1 MAQASSVESTVGRAF
16 QRIMLAVDD
25 SEATTRA
32 AEYTKALFADR
43 ATIRVVTVA
52 QNPRTLFPLGATTQD
67 FLASARDEIVGD
79 SRAALARIEAMFA
92 GTKLEFGL
100 VDLSMHRG
108 NTADALLDT
117 ASHWNADLIVMGMR
131 HHQGLLRWVEGT
143 VSEPVARRA
152 NCSLLL
158 VPEESRVPTDKPA
171 QRVVFALD
179 GSACSIVALR
189 TGLQLATPDTRL
201 RAIFV
206 VDRASNVIDGDA
218 INILESAYL
227 EEGCTALDRAARI
240 CAEQGRYAETAL
252 LKTHIHR
259 DDIPHAIVRDVQ
271 DWKGDLLVLGTH
283 GRRGFE
289 RWLVGSVAARAVRLA
304 DTPVLLV
311 RDSGTTAAAMT

>member
-1 MAQASSVESTVGRAF
+1 MAQAPSVESTRGRTF
-16 QRIMLAVDD
+16 QRVMLAIDD
-25 SEATTRA
+25 SQATIRA
-32 AEYTKALFADR
+32 AEYAKALFADR

-52 QNPRTLFPLGATTQD
+52 QNPHTLFPLGATTQD
-67 FLASARDEIVGD
+67 LLASARDEIVSD

-100 VDLSMHRG
+100 VDLSVHQG

-117 ASHWNADLIVMGMR
+117 ASHWHADLIVMGMR
-131 HHQGLLRWVEGT
+131 HHHGLLRWIEGT

-179 GSACSIVALR
+179 GSACSIVGLR
-189 TGLQLATPDTRL
+189 TGLQLATPDTRM
-201 RAIFV
+201 RAIYV
-206 VDRASNVIDGDA
+206 VDRASHAMDGAGVDL
-218 INILESAYL
+218 LESAYL

-252 LKTHIHR
+252 LKTRKNR
-259 DDIPHAIVRDVQ
+259 DDIPHAIARDVQ

-283 GRRGFE
+283 GRRGLE
-289 RWLVGSVAARAVRLA
+289 RWLVGSVAARTVRLA

-311 RDSGTTAAAMT
+311 RDSEAMTALA